1 MEMTDFEIV
10 QSVMKLQVELT
21 SALSEM
27 KSLIA
32 EMVAFQAVPK
42 VEFASDEDEKAK
54 VMLFLTNLRDSGI
67 VNMLNADDYLQ
78 KRFGFTKAKSCNY
91 LFDYID
97 SFSKVPVQVQ
107 PEPPKKKKGPKPYSE
122 MTPEE
127 VAEAKA
133 KRSQAKPSM
142 TNHLVQDEVVPKEEK
157 RILKAKKSGGEAVKP
172 KAVLIWNS
180 FLSTVKAEMSSNG
193 SIEVKY
199 DDVRKKAQEMKEA
212 DPDSYRVFSE
222 NWVPETTVKVE

>member
-10 QSVMKLQVELT
+10 QSVMKLQAELT
-21 SALSEM
+21 NALSEM

-32 EMVAFQAVPK
+32 EVVAFQAVPK
-42 VEFASDEDEKAK
+42 VEFASDEDEKLK

-67 VNMLNADDYLQ
+67 VNMLQADEYLQ
-78 KRFGFTKAKSCNY
+78 KRFGFTKAKSYTY

-97 SFSKVPVQVQ
+97 SYSKAPVQVQ
-107 PEPPKKKKGPKPYSE
+107 AEPPKKKKGPKPYSE

-133 KRSQAKPSM
+133 KRNKSSVENQVIQGEAVP
-142 TNHLVQDEVVPKEEK
+142 VQKK
-157 RILKAKKSGGEAVKP
+157 RILKAKKSGDEAVKP

-180 FLSTVKAEMSSNG
+180 FLSTVKAEMSSNS

-222 NWVPETTVKVE
+222 NWVPDVTVKAE